1 MLPNRERWLGAALIA
16 LIPHQILIFHQI
28 GAVSQP
34 GGQAKPS
41 YRKTP
46 KPGVRDGFASRLVN
60 LDGVRARANTA
71 GESLI
76 S

>member
-34 GGQAKPS
+34 GGQAFLP
-41 YRKTP
+41 
-46 KPGVRDGFASRLVN
+46 
-60 LDGVRARANTA
+60 
-71 GESLI
+71 
-76 S
+76 

>member
-28 GAVSQP
+28 GQSANP
-34 GGQAKPS
+34 AAKPS
-41 YRKTP
+41 YLKTP